1 MIAINLLT
9 TLIQF
14 SSKKLFLI
22 IIIIIIIVSCVNCVL
37 TFPCLLTSSCN
48 KRSKELENFINKV
61 DTNNV
66 LCVEGMGRLLHTQ
79 SEPRK

>member
-22 IIIIIIIVSCVNCVL
+22 IIILIIIVSCVNRESYIPVS
-37 TFPCLLTSSCN
+37 FN
-48 KRSKELENFINKV
+48 
-61 DTNNV
+61 
-66 LCVEGMGRLLHTQ
+66 
-79 SEPRK
+79 